1 MPDIDRRSVLSTAA
15 LAAPALGLGIDQAA
29 AQTSEGGAKP
39 LAGKVALVTG
49 AARGIGLASAV
60 QLARQGAAV
69 ALVDIADPQAIPA
82 ISDYPL
88 ASPGDLSAAE
98 EAIRAEGVDVL
109 TMAADVRDAAAMA
122 QAVEDVTT
130 GLGGID
136 IVVTAAGV
144 NVTDDTVDSFDQARW
159 DAIMSV
165 NVTGSLTTVL
175 AALPA
180 LRERPGARV
189 VLISSREG
197 RVGTGSL
204 IYSTSKWAVTGL
216 MKNLAL
222 ELGPQGITV
231 NAVAPAGVDT
241 VLFHRSSGG
250 QPNEEQRAQMEDRS
264 RASSVLPV
272 GVLEPQAVGEAVAFL
287 AGPGSAFISGSTI
300 DVQAGR
306 TALSLG

>member
-1 MPDIDRRSVLSTAA
+1 MPDTDRRSVLSAAA
-15 LAAPALGLGIDQAA
+15 LAVPAAGFGISQAA
-29 AQTSEGGAKP
+29 AQTQEGAAKP

-49 AARGIGLASAV
+49 AARGIGRASAV
-60 QLARQGAAV
+60 ELARQGAAV
-69 ALVDIADPQAIPA
+69 ALVDIADPRAIAA
-82 ISDYPL
+82 IADYPL
-88 ASPGDLSAAE
+88 ASADDLAA
-98 EAIRAEGVDVL
+98 AGAEVGEHGVDML
-109 TMAADVRDAAAMA
+109 TIAADVRDEAAMA
-122 QAVEDVTT
+122 QVVADVTT

-144 NVTDDTVDSFDQARW
+144 NVAEDTVASFDQARW

-165 NVTGSLTTVL
+165 NVTGSLVTVL

-197 RVGTGSL
+197 RVGTDSL

-216 MKNLAL
+216 MKTLAL
-222 ELGPQGITV
+222 QLGPEGIGV

-241 VLFHRSSGG
+241 PLFHRRSGG
-250 QPNEEQRAQMEDRS
+250 QPNEEQRAQMDAQS
-264 RASSVLPV
+264 RASSILPV
-272 GVLEPQAVGEAVAFL
+272 GVMPARAIGEAVAFL
-287 AGPGSAFISGSTI
+287 AGPGSAFVAGSTL